1 MRGGEVDSTEV
12 STVSVPSTDVARDRV
27 GLTDDSEGEGIEG
40 GGGVRSVAGGI
51 GEGSRGGVGA
61 KGVGSR
67 CTGAG
72 DGTGMFSS
80 TAGFGAR
87 VGRGLKPVREAG
99 FGGSGK
105 LESIQSP
112 ASGRGRERRYSA
124 VLTVYRS
131 LHLIRSGK
139 KG

>member
-27 GLTDDSEGEGIEG
+27 GLTDESEGEGIEG

-51 GEGSRGGVGA
+51 GEGSRGGDGAEGVGLRCGGAGGGTVTLSSTMGVGA
-61 KGVGSR
+61 S
-67 CTGAG
+67 
-72 DGTGMFSS
+72 
-80 TAGFGAR
+80 

-124 VLTVYRS
+124 VLTV
-131 LHLIRSGK
+131 
-139 KG
+139 